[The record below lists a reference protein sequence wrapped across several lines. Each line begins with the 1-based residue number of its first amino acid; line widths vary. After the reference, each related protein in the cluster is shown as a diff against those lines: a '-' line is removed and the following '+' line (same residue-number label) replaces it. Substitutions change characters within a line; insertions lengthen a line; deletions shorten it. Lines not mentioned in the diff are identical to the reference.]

1 MTDPRTTR
9 QTGTAAEITIR
20 LATLDDAE
28 GIAAVHIAAWLG
40 AYRGI
45 IPDDHLDNLSVERHA
60 AGWRRSLTDAPPRVT
75 TLVALVAG
83 RVRGFA
89 RFGSDRGDTCG
100 AELQVLNVDPD
111 AWGGGVGGALLSAAE
126 AALAADGFT
135 AAVLWVLRD
144 NPRARSVY
152 ERRGWTYDNAEQDL
166 DFNGTAVREVRY
178 AKSL

>member
-1 MTDPRTTR
+1 MRPAGGAASRMHRHGWPRWSPWSR
-9 QTGTAAEITIR
+9 AEC
-20 LATLDDAE
+20 A
-28 GIAAVHIAAWLG
+28 G
-40 AYRGI
+40 
-45 IPDDHLDNLSVERHA
+45 SHA
-60 AGWRRSLTDAPPRVT
+60 S
-75 TLVALVAG
+75 
-83 RVRGFA
+83 GF
-89 RFGSDRGDTCG
+89 DRGDTCG

-178 AKSL
+178 ARSL